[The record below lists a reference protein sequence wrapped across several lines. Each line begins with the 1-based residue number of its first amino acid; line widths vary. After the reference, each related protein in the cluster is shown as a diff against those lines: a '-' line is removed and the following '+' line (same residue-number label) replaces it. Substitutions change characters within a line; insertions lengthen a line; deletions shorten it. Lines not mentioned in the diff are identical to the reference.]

1 VKGFWEYIRLKNVP
15 SVHEDIF
22 IGQGTPLQDPIPG
35 INITD
40 SDLTPKEKQNKHKKK
55 PVKK

>member
-22 IGQGTPLQDPIPG
+22 IGQSLELMQPDPGTSVA
-35 INITD
+35 D
-40 SDLTPKEKQNKHKKK
+40 SDLTPKEKQNKFKKK